1 MFVHVVIALFTGLIF
16 FRLGN
21 SAVDLQYR
29 IFCIFQATVL
39 PALIMT
45 QVEPRYDMSRIIF
58 IRESSSK
65 MYSQFAFVVSIVIA
79 EIPYGILAAV
89 LYYTSFYFLAG
100 FNESPE
106 RAVYQFL
113 IILIDEVSPIPRSD
127 ADRSFSRSLLDK
139 RWPRSLPAHS

>member
-1 MFVHVVIALFTGLIF
+1 MFVHVVIALFTGLTF

-21 SAVDLQYR
+21 SAADLQYR
-29 IFCIFQATVL
+29 IFCVFQATVL

-89 LYYTSFYFLAG
+89 LYFICFYFLAG
-100 FNESPE
+100 FNTSSD
-106 RAVYQFL
+106 RAGYQFL
-113 IILIDEVSPIPRSD
+113 IILIDEVSRIPQTG
-127 ADRSFSRSLLDK
+127 ADCSFLPLL
-139 RWPRSLPAHS
+139 

>member
-16 FRLGN
+16 FQLGN
-21 SAVDLQYR
+21 SAADLQYR
-29 IFCIFQATVL
+29 IFCVFQATVL

-89 LYYTSFYFLAG
+89 LYYVCFYFLAG

-106 RAVYQFL
+106 RAGYQFL
-113 IILIDEVSPIPRSD
+113 IILIDEVSHVPQTGTD
-127 ADRSFSRSLLDK
+127 DSFSPSLLDK
-139 RWPRSLPAHS
+139 R